1 LLALH
6 LWHKPAEELDRDTDK
21 GQTRVA
27 PPKVE
32 VQEVTTVTGLLSEFR
47 SFQFPDWQP
56 EFEAAMQESDQAR
69 RTERLQALKIAI
81 FLRLKTKTSRPPG
94 TVERIALND
103 AIHLLRVLRTENI
116 PYLDWEN
123 S

>member
-1 LLALH
+1 MTSL
-6 LWHKPAEELDRDTDK
+6 
-21 GQTRVA
+21 
-27 PPKVE
+27 PPK
-32 VQEVTTVTGLLSEFR
+32 FR

-56 EFEAAMQESDQAR
+56 EFEAAMYETDQAKR
-69 RTERLQALKIAI
+69 PERLQALKKAI
-81 FLRLKTKTSRPPG
+81 FLRLKAKTLRPPG

-103 AIHLLRVLRTENI
+103 AIQLLRVLRSEHI

>member
-1 LLALH
+1 M
-6 LWHKPAEELDRDTDK
+6 
-21 GQTRVA
+21 
-27 PPKVE
+27 
-32 VQEVTTVTGLLSEFR
+32 TGLLSESR

-56 EFEAAMQESDQAR
+56 EFEAVMQENDQAKR
-69 RTERLQALKIAI
+69 PERLQALKIATL
-81 FLRLKTKTSRPPG
+81 LRLKTKTSRPPG

-103 AIHLLRVLRTENI
+103 AIHLLRVLRSENI